1 MSLIEFKNVLKIVL
15 GAEPTEE
22 EKKELFKEVALMVLA
37 RATSA
42 DTNMKKIEVKY
53 VQDALKR
60 LTGEFFAIPDVK
72 IAAQSE
78 IFERSPLEKYLS
90 KVGRKLDTESRVEIL
105 KCLAD
110 VVRADGRVSHFETDY
125 FDMVAG
131 ALKATPSEL
140 VGLIAVEVRRS
151 A

>member
-1 MSLIEFKNVLKIVL
+1 MSLIEFKSILKIFTDQK
-15 GAEPTEE
+15 PTEE
-22 EKKELFKEVALMVLA
+22 EKSELFKEVALMTLA

-42 DTNMKKIEVKY
+42 DTNMEHVEVEF
-53 VQDALKR
+53 VQEILKR
-60 LTGEFFAIPDVK
+60 VTGESFSIPEIK
-72 IAAQSE
+72 LAAQSK
-78 IFERSPLEKYLS
+78 IFERNPLDKYLS
-90 KVGRKLDTESRVEIL
+90 KVGRKLDTESKITIL

-140 VGLIAVEVRRS
+140 IDLIPAEARDS
-151 A
+151 N